1 MKKGAFTGA
10 ERRRT
15 GRFEAAHEGTLFLDE
30 IGNMPLEV
38 QEKTLRLVE
47 YGTFERVGSSVSI
60 EADVRLVAAT
70 NVDLVKRTREE
81 AFQGR
86 SPGPPLL

>member
-1 MKKGAFTGA
+1 MKKGLSPERNDAGPAVLKRHTGV
-10 ERRRT
+10 RSSW
-15 GRFEAAHEGTLFLDE
+15 DE

-47 YGTFERVGSSVSI
+47 YGTFERVGSSESI
-60 EADVRLVAAT
+60 DVDVRLVAGHQCGPGQT
-70 NVDLVKRTREE
+70 DPERT
-81 AFQGR
+81 FQGG